1 MQRSSH
7 LRFAALAGAMLLTAG
22 LYTPARAQ
30 DPDDMQRGVARISLM
45 NGEVSV
51 RRGDS
56 GDWVA
61 GIINAPLLSDDR
73 ISTAPNSRAEIQ
85 FDAANILRIG
95 GNAEVRLTQLTQLAG
110 GRYQMEIARGTVT
123 FRVLRSSDA
132 NVEVDTPSVSVRPSK
147 QGVYRIMVNDA
158 GETQMIAR
166 AGEVEV
172 FTPRGSQW
180 VTQGQMMVAR
190 GTTADPEFQIVNANP
205 LDEWDRWNDKTT
217 GRSPSRRSGR
227 VCPPASGAPG
237 WQG

>member
-1 MQRSSH
+1 MGR
-7 LRFAALAGAMLLTAG
+7 LGNFRFAALTGAMLLAAG
-22 LYTPARAQ
+22 MFTPARAQ

-61 GIINAPLLSDDR
+61 GVINAPLLSDDR
-73 ISTAPNSRAEIQ
+73 IATGPNSRAEVE

-95 GNAEVRLTQLTQLAG
+95 GNAEVRLTQLEA

-123 FRVLRSSDA
+123 FRVLRPSDA

-158 GETQMIAR
+158 GETQVIAR

-180 VTQGQMMVAR
+180 VSAGQMHDGAR
-190 GTTADPEFQIVNANP
+190 H
-205 LDEWDRWNDKTT
+205 R
-217 GRSPSRRSGR
+217 RRSR
-227 VCPPASGAPG
+227 VSDRQRHPAR
-237 WQG
+237 